1 MDDNTKKFL
10 QYIFEIVE
18 GMERRAQS
26 GNFTCTVCGL
36 TYADFKKSSKLGCE
50 NCYQAFRAPISQ
62 ALKDIHSTNEYNGK
76 IPRGQADKYA
86 DLIIKRELAEN
97 RLLLKK
103 AVEAEE
109 FEEAA
114 KYRDIING
122 LQAKISSK
130 SAME

>member
-18 GMERRAQS
+18 GMERRAQTT
-26 GNFTCTVCGL
+26 NFTCTACGL
-36 TYADFKKSSKLGCE
+36 NYADFKKSSKLGCE
-50 NCYQAFRAPISQ
+50 NCYQAFRVPISQ

-76 IPRGQADKYA
+76 IPQGQADKYA
-86 DLIIKRELAEN
+86 DMILKRELAEN

-114 KYRDIING
+114 RLRDIINN
-122 LQAKISSK
+122 LQAKINVETK
-130 SAME
+130 ME